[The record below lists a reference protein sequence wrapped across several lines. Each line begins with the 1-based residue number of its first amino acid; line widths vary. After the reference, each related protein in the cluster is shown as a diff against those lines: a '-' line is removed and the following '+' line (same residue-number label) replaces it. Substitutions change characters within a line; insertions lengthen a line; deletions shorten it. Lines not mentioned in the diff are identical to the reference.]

1 MSMSDKSNNY
11 IFTLPSY
18 QKNSNGIVCI
28 WEAAYQFS
36 KFRNVSVV
44 IIDNQITQIPSKF
57 KKIQIYYLDNQ
68 LKSNKSNI
76 NHISKANFGKKDLTV
91 QPDNPHGLNF
101 DLEEYGLDDSRT
113 VRYLM
118 CKSMLLSESLLSM
131 SSNSYGLSYSNA
143 VSTVFPSY
151 LIISDKILNINNS
164 FEKLKKKN
172 KVLIYYGK
180 VRYGLSFKNLK
191 KIINQ
196 FDEYEIIHRLYPKK
210 TSELYEKISESTLFV
225 SIDPLTSLIH
235 ESTLIGTPAYVYD
248 SAFKEF
254 YDNFDFKLHGFY
266 YDLKPSELTKVF
278 KDSENLSEKA
288 VNTAKDFMANIEER
302 TKKTIENIEGHFLN
316 NISNEGIIKDAIN
329 EDITFFK
336 EKWKVPT
343 IFNCTSYRTIYRY
356 HITNKYKIFAL
367 LALYINR
374 LRVSFR
380 NSFILK
386 YLTTEEKTIIKKY
399 LKRNFIR
406 EDIRLK
412 EQNKIKKFW

>member
-1 MSMSDKSNNY
+1 MSIETNNY
-11 IFTLPSY
+11 VFTLPSY

-36 KFRNVSVV
+36 KFRNVS
-44 IIDNQITQIPSKF
+44 IIISDSLLTKIPEKF
-57 KKIQIYYLDNQ
+57 KDIKIYFLDSQ
-68 LKSNKSNI
+68 LKSNRSNI
-76 NHISKANFGKKDLTV
+76 THISKANFDIKDILV
-91 QPDNPHGLNF
+91 QPDDPHNYFDNLDLEDYGLNT
-101 DLEEYGLDDSRT
+101 SRT

>member
-57 KKIQIYYLDNQ
+57 EKIQIYYLDNQ

-151 LIISDKILNINNS
+151 LIISDKILNINDN

-248 SAFKEF
+248 SVLKEF
-254 YDNFDFKLHGFY
+254 YDNFDFELHGFY

>member
-1 MSMSDKSNNY
+1 MSIETNNY
-11 IFTLPSY
+11 VFTLPSY

-36 KFRNVSVV
+36 KFRNV
-44 IIDNQITQIPSKF
+44 IIIITDSQLTKIPEKF
-57 KKIQIYYLDNQ
+57 KDIKIYFLDSQ
-68 LKSNKSNI
+68 LKSNRSNI
-76 NHISKANFGKKDLTV
+76 THISKANFDIKDIQV
-91 QPDNPHGLNF
+91 QPDDPHNYFDNLDLEDYGLNT
-101 DLEEYGLDDSRT
+101 SRT

-118 CKSMLLSESLLSM
+118 CKSLLLSESLLTM
-131 SSNSYGLSYSNA
+131 SPNSYGLSYSNA

-180 VRYGLSFKNLK
+180 ARYGLSFKNLK
-191 KIINQ
+191 KIIDQ
-196 FDEYEIIHRLYPKK
+196 FDEYEIVHRLYPKD
-210 TSELYEKISESTLFV
+210 TNELYKKISESALFI

-248 SAFKEF
+248 SVFKEF
-254 YDNFDFKLHGFY
+254 YDKFDFELHGFY

-302 TKKTIENIEGHFLN
+302 TKKTIDNIEGHFLN

-336 EKWKVPT
+336 EKWKVPA

-406 EDIRLK
+406 EDIKLK

>member
-18 QKNSNGIVCI
+18 QKNSNGIVCT

-36 KFRNVSVV
+36 KFRNVS
-44 IIDNQITQIPSKF
+44 IIITDAQITKIPSKF
-57 KKIQIYYLDNQ
+57 KKIKIYFLDNQ
-68 LKSNKSNI
+68 LKSNQSNI
-76 NHISKANFGKKDLTV
+76 NHISKANFGLKDIQV
-91 QPDNPHGLNF
+91 QPDNPHGFNLN
-101 DLEEYGLDDSRT
+101 LEEYGVDDSRT

-118 CKSMLLSESLLSM
+118 CKSLLLSESLLTM

-151 LIISDKILNINNS
+151 LIISDKILNINDN
-164 FEKLKKKN
+164 FERLKKKN

-180 VRYGLSFKNLK
+180 SRYGLSFKNLK

-196 FDEYEIIHRLYPKK
+196 FDEYEIVHRLYPKK

-248 SAFKEF
+248 SVFKEF
-254 YDNFDFKLHGFY
+254 YDNFDFELHGFY
-266 YDLKPSELTKVF
+266 YNLKPSELTKVF

-288 VNTAKDFMANIEER
+288 VNTAKEFMSNIEER
-302 TKKTIENIEGHFLN
+302 TIKTIVDIENYFLN
-316 NISNEGIIKDAIN
+316 NISNEEIINEAIK

-343 IFNCTSYRTIYRY
+343 IFNCISYRTIYRY
-356 HITNKYKIFAL
+356 HLTNKYKIFAL
-367 LALYINR
+367 LGLYLNRIRIN
-374 LRVSFR
+374 LR
-380 NSFILK
+380 NSFILR
-386 YLTTEEKTIIKKY
+386 YLNIEEKTIIKKY
-399 LKRNFIR
+399 LRRNFIP
-406 EDIRLK
+406 EDSRK
-412 EQNKIKKFW
+412 VEQDRIKKVW